1 MNKKVRLLVSV
12 ALLGWFAWCT
22 NWTQVGQAFS
32 HLRVEL
38 WVAAVLL
45 YVVTQLVSAVRWRL
59 LAEPLGFQR
68 PLPQLA
74 AFYFIGMYF
83 NLFLPTSVGGDVVR
97 AWYLDG
103 GSGRK
108 LAAFLSVF
116 VDRFSGLLILL
127 LLACVAAAV
136 CPVTLKPWITGS
148 VWVTAGCAAAA
159 LLSLPWLGR
168 LTARFDSLRRLVGNL
183 RIYLDL
189 PGLLLTT
196 SALSLLVQVANV
208 VIVWLV
214 GQAIDAP
221 IPASY
226 YWILVPMVTLL
237 TLLPSLNGIGIREGG
252 MILFL
257 GPLGVEEST
266 ALTLSFLWF
275 SVFTAVSL
283 GGAAIYLFGNF
294 ARPVEQANDRSFG
307 SDSDQGRTRQSKA
320 A

>member
-1 MNKKVRLLVSV
+1 L
-12 ALLGWFAWCT
+12 AWLA
-22 NWTQVGQAFS
+22 WRMDWAQVGQAFG
-32 HLRVEL
+32 HLRVGL
-38 WVAAVLL
+38 WLAAVGL
-45 YVVTQLVSAVRWRL
+45 YALSQVVSGLRWQM
-59 LAEPLGFQR
+59 LARPLGFR
-68 PLPQLA
+68 RQLGRYV

-257 GPLGVEEST
+257 GP
-266 ALTLSFLWF
+266 
-275 SVFTAVSL
+275 
-283 GGAAIYLFGNF
+283 
-294 ARPVEQANDRSFG
+294 
-307 SDSDQGRTRQSKA
+307 
-320 A
+320 